1 MSQTLLAPASVLICW
16 HSHLLSNPVNGCRA
30 WQPVTRYQ
38 VIDQVTNWMVINP
51 DTWDVYFYTDWWSH
65 TSFVEWPCIA
75 VDFCSNVIACVN
87 AALADPSGN
96 WLWNL
101 TEAVQDSISDAI
113 AWFDYADALNGWIQ
127 ENPLTSA
134 AFVSYNNIASW
145 LTATNIQGAI
155 DELNSNI
162 WNIKHTIQWTT
173 WAATLNPD
181 DTINFILDN
190 TVTDIE
196 VDETTPTVINV
207 KIPTKAPYVKALENP
222 TANTR
227 TPIVHNLNTPVP
239 SLYAYDSANEYID
252 IERKFIDNNTVEY
265 RTSTNDP
272 FTYYIKS

>member
-65 TSFVEWPCIA
+65 ASFVEWPCIA

-87 AALADPSGN
+87 AALVDPSGN

-101 TEAVQDSISDAI
+101 TEAVQDAIWDAI

-134 AFVSYNNIASW
+134 VFVSYDNTTSW
-145 LTATNIQGAI
+145 LTATNVQAAI

-162 WNIKHTIQWTT
+162 WNIKHTIQ
-173 WAATLNPD
+173 ASNGAVTLNPD
-181 DTINFILDN
+181 DIINI
-190 TVTDIE
+190 TVDSSVSVVT
-196 VDETTPTVINV
+196 VDETVPTVINV
-207 KIPTKAPYVKALENP
+207 KIPATAPYVKAVEIP
-222 TANTR
+222 TPNTR
-227 TPIVHNLNTPVP
+227 TPIIHNLNTPVP
-239 SLYAYDSANEYID
+239 WLYAYDSSGEYID
-252 IERKFIDNNTVEY
+252 IEWKYIDTNTVEY
-265 RTSTNDP
+265 RTTTSDS